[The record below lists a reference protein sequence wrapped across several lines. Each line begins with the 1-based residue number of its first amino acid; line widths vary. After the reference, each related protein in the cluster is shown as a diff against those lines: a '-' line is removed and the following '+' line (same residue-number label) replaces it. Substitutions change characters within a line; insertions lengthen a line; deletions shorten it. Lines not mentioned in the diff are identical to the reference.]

1 MPVPRRDLDDTRRRL
16 LDWLRGRLPG
26 ARAIEVSPL
35 AGPAATGFSNDTLL
49 FDLAWEQDGRREER
63 ALVCRVQPTG
73 VGVFPHYDVAGQ
85 YRVMDALRA
94 TAVPVPAMLWLEP
107 DPRPLGA
114 PFFVME
120 RVAGRIPSDN
130 PPYHG
135 SGWVAEA
142 APGLRRALWESAVD
156 ALAEIHR
163 QEPAALGL
171 DFLDAPPP
179 GADTAAWQL
188 EHWARYCDW
197 ALGGARQPTLDAA
210 LAWLRERRPRA
221 EGAPRLCWG
230 DSRIG
235 NMIFR
240 DDGRCVAV
248 LDWEMATLGPPEMDL
263 GWFLYMDRHH
273 CEGIGVERLP
283 GFPARDETVARWER
297 RVGRP
302 ARALEWWEAFAA
314 FRFAAILARLG
325 RQMVELGVLP
335 PDSTF
340 AADNTASRL
349 LARVLDLPVPSGEA
363 ARA

>member
-1 MPVPRRDLDDTRRRL
+1 MPVPRRDLDETRLRL
-16 LDWLRGRLPG
+16 LDWLRGRLPR
-26 ARAIEVSPL
+26 ARGIEVSPL
-35 AGPAATGFSNDTLL
+35 TGPAATGFSNDTLL
-49 FDLAWEQDGRREER
+49 FDLAWEEDGRREQR

-73 VGVFPHYDVAGQ
+73 LGVVPRYDVAQQ

-107 DPRPLGA
+107 DPAPLGS

-120 RVAGRIPSDN
+120 RVVGRIPSDT
-130 PPYHG
+130 PPYHSG
-135 SGWVAEA
+135 GWVTEIAPAE
-142 APGLRRALWESAVD
+142 RCALWESAVD

-179 GADTAAWQL
+179 ETDTVAWQL
-188 EHWARYCDW
+188 EHWTRYYEWVVD
-197 ALGGARQPTLDAA
+197 GERQPTLDAA
-210 LAWLRERRPRA
+210 LDWLHARRPR
-221 EGAPRLCWG
+221 GGGVPRLSWG
-230 DSRIG
+230 DARIG

-240 DDGRCVAV
+240 DGRCVAV

-273 CEGIGVERLP
+273 SDGVGAARLP
-283 GFPARDETVARWER
+283 GFPGRAETVARWEQ

-302 ARALEWWEAFAA
+302 ALDLAWWEAFAG
-314 FRFAAILARLG
+314 FRFAAIIIRVAQ
-325 RQMVELGVLP
+325 QMIRFGVLQ

-340 AADNTASRL
+340 PVDNTASRL
-349 LARVLDLPVPSGEA
+349 LARELDLLPPA
-363 ARA
+363 AGGPA